1 MYALSIQTL
10 DIVKPGH
17 VERVA
22 KSIHSKPVQ
31 TNKSEDTRNACSSEK
46 MDKYFSKKHVKS
58 WKDV

>member
-1 MYALSIQTL
+1 MYTLSTQTL
-10 DIVKPGH
+10 DTVKPGH

-46 MDKYFSKKHVKS
+46 VDKYFSKKHVES
-58 WKDV
+58 